1 MLISRKS
8 AAGFPP
14 LPCSKVGIPRTAL
27 SAAIVWMTAG
37 NHMPVADEFGV
48 HDHDHWP
55 APPSASDSR
64 QLDQHVRAGVLG
76 LAIVKHHT
84 QKIDRQF
91 QDLLSPH
98 RVAATDGPMQITA
111 SNRHRTGGTITERT
125 SNYRITDEIPK
136 LVGSV
141 NGRTPRLTWFDGH
154 TGLACGVVGA
164 ALSETTPRNAASAA

>member
-1 MLISRKS
+1 MLISWKS

-14 LPCSKVGIPRTAL
+14 LPCSKVGIPLTAF

-64 QLDQHVRAGVLG
+64 QLDQHVSAGVLG
-76 LAIVKHHT
+76 LAIIKRHS

-98 RVAATDGPMQITA
+98 RIAATRA
-111 SNRHRTGGTITERT
+111 CS
-125 SNYRITDEIPK
+125 
-136 LVGSV
+136 
-141 NGRTPRLTWFDGH
+141 GRG
-154 TGLACGVVGA
+154 
-164 ALSETTPRNAASAA
+164 